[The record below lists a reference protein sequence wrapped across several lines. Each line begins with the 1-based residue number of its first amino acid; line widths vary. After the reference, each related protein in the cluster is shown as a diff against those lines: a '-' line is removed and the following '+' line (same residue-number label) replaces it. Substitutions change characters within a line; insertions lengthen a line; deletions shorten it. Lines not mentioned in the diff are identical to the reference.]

1 MTLIRKL
8 AANSVSKKSRSVCE
22 QSKRVY
28 FAVDLLVVTTPSH
41 RGLQVVISGIF
52 MMLPGIAFGEQLSV
66 HIDISGCMIIS
77 GNDQPER
84 FARTYAF
91 LVKLSRFSAVQITA

>member
-1 MTLIRKL
+1 
-8 AANSVSKKSRSVCE
+8 
-22 QSKRVY
+22 
-28 FAVDLLVVTTPSH
+28 
-41 RGLQVVISGIF
+41 